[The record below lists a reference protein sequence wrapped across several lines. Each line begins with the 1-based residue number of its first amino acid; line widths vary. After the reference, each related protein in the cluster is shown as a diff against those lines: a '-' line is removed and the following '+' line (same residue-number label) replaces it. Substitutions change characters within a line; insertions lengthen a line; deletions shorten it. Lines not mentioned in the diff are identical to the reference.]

1 MKYTYEATY
10 KYKGENMSFN
20 FVMTPSLTQQMAVVE
35 NVVDGVI
42 NDVNGYHPILFDYFL
57 AVSLI
62 DGLTDI
68 KLPQS
73 FAESSEFITESNILK
88 ILKSNIQYTDVIIR
102 SAQEEI
108 DFIKQ
113 RVANKSSIDG
123 LVESLTVLVDKY
135 GDMFDGMDV
144 NAVTDNI
151 AKIATMSNMSKPEII
166 ENILKFEKK
175 DKTDTESN

>member
-10 KYKGENMSFN
+10 KYKGEDMSFN

-73 FAESSEFITESNILK
+73 FAESSEFITE
-88 ILKSNIQYTDVIIR
+88 
-102 SAQEEI
+102 
-108 DFIKQ
+108 
-113 RVANKSSIDG
+113 
-123 LVESLTVLVDKY
+123 
-135 GDMFDGMDV
+135 
-144 NAVTDNI
+144 
-151 AKIATMSNMSKPEII
+151 
-166 ENILKFEKK
+166 
-175 DKTDTESN
+175 